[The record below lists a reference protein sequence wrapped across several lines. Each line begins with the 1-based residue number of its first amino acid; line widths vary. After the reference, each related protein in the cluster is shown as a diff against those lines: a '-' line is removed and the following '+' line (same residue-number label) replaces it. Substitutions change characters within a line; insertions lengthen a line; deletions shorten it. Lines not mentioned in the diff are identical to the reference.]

1 MSLSWKVTIAS
12 RDAVL
17 EQSVRRS
24 CSPFWGIP
32 LRQDS
37 ARIGVECKKQTG
49 PISRCGYNLTTR
61 KEDTDAIRRTTG
73 LNRVS
78 EVKEELRSGSFGDD
92 KVSVCRTGGPNNR
105 QRQRTRVN
113 EKAPSC
119 NGVPGQPFIVSLPKT
134 WSVRR
139 SSGSSRTNCCAT
151 LRCFARHYRR
161 GFLNLLVLSNADHCQ

>member
-1 MSLSWKVTIAS
+1 MLAERPHAASRSLFTLTSLSWKVTIAT

-32 LRQDS
+32 LGQDS

-92 KVSVCRTGGPNNR
+92 KVSVCRTGGSKQPTTPAN
-105 QRQRTRVN
+105 T
-113 EKAPSC
+113 
-119 NGVPGQPFIVSLPKT
+119 GQ
-134 WSVRR
+134 
-139 SSGSSRTNCCAT
+139 
-151 LRCFARHYRR
+151 
-161 GFLNLLVLSNADHCQ
+161 

>member
-1 MSLSWKVTIAS
+1 MTIAS

-92 KVSVCRTGGPNNR
+92 KVSVCRTGGVQTTDNASEHGSMRKPHPATACQANLSSFHCPRLGQSDDR
-105 QRQRTRVN
+105 QVPAARTV
-113 EKAPSC
+113 
-119 NGVPGQPFIVSLPKT
+119 VQL
-134 WSVRR
+134 
-139 SSGSSRTNCCAT
+139 
-151 LRCFARHYRR
+151 
-161 GFLNLLVLSNADHCQ
+161 